1 MAKKHSFDQSY
12 KRLQEIVELLEGD
25 EVSIDQLSDLVNEAV
40 ELVKICKNK
49 LRSVEEDIDKSL
61 A

>member
-25 EVSIDQLSDLVNEAV
+25 EVSIDQLSDLVNEAA